1 MKTLLAVEG
10 DGHTLEDLRNLL
22 HEQGYAVSIV
32 TDDAAEVERVQQSL
46 PSLPCL
52 FEHAPLGVFHAC
64 FEGAL
69 LKVNPA
75 LARMYGYDS
84 PDRMVAELNRAGR
97 TEAVYCSCDF
107 HREVVAEVLRSGEWQ
122 RYEGRF
128 RRRDGTEVDCCVRLR
143 QVPDRSG
150 EIQGFIEDIS
160 ERKRTEATLNESE
173 QRYRRLMETL
183 PLAAYTTD
191 AEGHIT
197 FFNRNAVALW
207 GRTPELNRDRWCGSY
222 RLWHPDGRP
231 MAFDEC
237 PMALTLKHGSL
248 FQGREILVE
257 RSCGDRAYVVAYPE
271 PLYDVQ
277 GGLVGAVN
285 LLVDVSEG
293 KRVEKRLKASLAE
306 KEVLLKE
313 IHHRVKNNLQV
324 VSSLLYLQSTKLHDD
339 AARAIFAESQNRICS
354 MALAHE
360 QLYQSKN
367 LADINL
373 ADYVRNLVSH
383 VQQTFMVPDAALE
396 CRLDVAAVALDIEKV
411 VPCGLLIAELFSN
424 ALKHAFPDG
433 RRGTIEIAVGRK
445 DDVVELTVADDGIGL
460 PADFDAS
467 APRTLGLQL
476 ITALVQQLD
485 GSLSVENGAGARF
498 SVSFPV

>member
-1 MKTLLAVEG
+1 
-10 DGHTLEDLRNLL
+10 
-22 HEQGYAVSIV
+22 
-32 TDDAAEVERVQQSL
+32 
-46 PSLPCL
+46 
-52 FEHAPLGVFHAC
+52 
-64 FEGAL
+64 
-69 LKVNPA
+69 
-75 LARMYGYDS
+75 
-84 PDRMVAELNRAGR
+84 
-97 TEAVYCSCDF
+97 
-107 HREVVAEVLRSGEWQ
+107 
-122 RYEGRF
+122 
-128 RRRDGTEVDCCVRLR
+128 
-143 QVPDRSG
+143 
-150 EIQGFIEDIS
+150 
-160 ERKRTEATLNESE
+160 
-173 QRYRRLMETL
+173 
-183 PLAAYTTD
+183 
-191 AEGHIT
+191 
-197 FFNRNAVALW
+197 
-207 GRTPELNRDRWCGSY
+207 
-222 RLWHPDGRP
+222 
-231 MAFDEC
+231 
-237 PMALTLKHGSL
+237 MALTLKHGSL